1 MTELSSSVGLVL
13 MNADAIF
20 NLLGFVTHQVLCL
33 SWLMESTYF
42 EKHTQNLLFSQGRTQ
57 ASTFGES
64 ALCIQNL

>member
-13 MNADAIF
+13 MNADAVF
-20 NLLGFVTHQVLCL
+20 RFVTHQVLCL
-33 SWLMESTYF
+33 PWLMESTYF

-64 ALCIQNL
+64 TLCIQNL